1 MKETPHINS
10 VYDEELRTSKEISCS
25 EIGSIIH
32 LFNWKRWN
40 SWTGFDFSEKQRKV
54 TFSKNQN
61 ETFVRKIKQCCNVS
75 KVYAIY
81 ICVKWLPKCYV
92 NPWSQN
98 QAQTWPWWLNCLP
111 CRFWFG
117 SEHNGKCTKMCCRMF
132 SKVNQLSLQIVQ
144 SEQIKLDNIIQVI
157 Y

>member
-25 EIGSIIH
+25 EIRSIIH
-32 LFNWKRWN
+32 LFNWNRWN
-40 SWTGFDFSEKQRKV
+40 SWTGFDFSEKQRKA

-92 NPWSQN
+92 NPWSRN
-98 QAQTWPWWLNCLP
+98 QAQTWPWWLNSFPADSGLDQNTM
-111 CRFWFG
+111 G
-117 SEHNGKCTKMCCRMF
+117 SAQKCAAGCFQKSISCP
-132 SKVNQLSLQIVQ
+132 SKLSSLNR
-144 SEQIKLDNIIQVI
+144 LN
-157 Y
+157 